1 MINVCKSIVLAV
13 LFFLCVP
20 VHAQERAAIRAVARA
35 QQKEKQVLIRWG
47 ATNARAWK
55 FSNRHGF
62 KVTRFTVVRDKAM
75 LPVPERKELGVWKPA
90 ALAAWEQAAARDE
103 YAAIIAQALYGE
115 SFEVGGADSDG
126 ILSAVNKAEEAEQ
139 RFILS
144 LYAAERSFNAALLA
158 GWGLAD
164 TDVKQNE
171 KYLYRIQSAAPAGL
185 FPIDSTAVFI
195 GLEDHDELPAVS
207 DISALFTDKAATLS
221 WDYAGLKDFYNAFY
235 IERSSDGTNFYRV
248 TEKPVMKMTGEE
260 DKKRPARVQY
270 IDTLGMN
277 DVTYHYRVRGVTVFG
292 ETGPPSKAVSGRG
305 KKLLAYVPHII
316 RSVIDETGNVQLE
329 WEFESAGDALISGFT
344 LNQSS
349 TEQGPY
355 TPVVKNMAS
364 AKRTAA
370 YDKLF
375 DANYFTITADAIDG
389 ESRTS
394 MPVLVQ
400 PLDSLA
406 PAAPMGLRV
415 QVDSTGVARLTWAA
429 NSERDLYGYKIF
441 RAYVRNA
448 ELTPLTDTVYFGTS
462 FTDTVSMRMTNRKI
476 FYAVTAL
483 DRRFNQ
489 SLFSPRVAAMKPD
502 VIAPTSPV
510 FTRYALADYKVKLTW
525 ADAHDKD
532 VASHALYRKTDSG
545 KEWTLVQRFKSATPG
560 EYIDSDV
567 ARGHRYTYTLISK
580 DSSNLESK
588 PADPVTIKVPGNPD
602 DLTVNFFNAF
612 VDRDKHQIALFWT
625 DDRQDVEE
633 YQLYR
638 KKQGDPA
645 TLWKIVQYPEK
656 GIVDNKLI
664 VNTEYTYGIRVVTR
678 SGEMSRVKWVVVKY

>member
-1 MINVCKSIVLAV
+1 MIHVFKNVLLTV
-13 LFFLCVP
+13 FFLLCLQ
-20 VHAQERAAIRAVARA
+20 VHAQEGAAIRAVARA

-47 ATNARAWK
+47 VTTAQAWK
-55 FSNRHGF
+55 YSNQHGF

-75 LPVPERKELGVWKPA
+75 LAVPERKELGVLKPA
-90 ALAAWEQAAARDE
+90 ALAAWEQAAAADE

-115 SFEVGGADSDG
+115 SFEVGGSGADG
-126 ILSAVNKAEEAEQ
+126 ILSVVNKAEEAEQ

-164 TDVKQNE
+164 TDVKRNE
-171 KYLYRIQSAAPAGL
+171 KYLYRIQSAAPARL
-185 FPIDSTAVFI
+185 FSIDSAAVFI
-195 GLEDHDELPAVS
+195 GLEDHDELPEVS

-221 WDYAGLKDFYNAFY
+221 WDYDGLKDFYSAFY

-248 TEKPVMKMTGEE
+248 TEKPVMKMTESE
-260 DKKRPARVQY
+260 DKRRPARVHY

-277 DVTYHYRVRGVTVFG
+277 GVTYHYRVRGVTPFG
-292 ETGPPSKAVSGRG
+292 ETGPPSKAVSGMG

-316 RSVIDETGNVQLE
+316 RSVIDETGSVQLE

-349 TEQGPY
+349 TAQGPY
-355 TPVVKNMAS
+355 RAVVKNIAS

-375 DANYFTITADAIDG
+375 DANYFTITAEAMDG
-389 ESRTS
+389 ESGTS

-400 PLDSLA
+400 PLDSIA
-406 PAAPMGLRV
+406 PAAPVNLRV
-415 QVDSTGVARLTWAA
+415 QVDSTGVATLTWTA
-429 NSERDLYGYKIF
+429 NSERDLYGYKVF
-441 RAYVRNA
+441 RAYVKHA
-448 ELTPLTDTVYFGTS
+448 ELTPLTDTVYFGTT

-502 VIAPTSPV
+502 VIAPTAPV
-510 FTRYALADYKVKLTW
+510 FTRYALADYKVKLNW
-525 ADAHDKD
+525 ADARDKD

-545 KEWTLVQRFKSATPG
+545 EEWTLVQRFKSVTPG

-588 PADPVTIKVPGNPD
+588 PAAPVSIKVPGDPD

-612 VDRDKHQIALFWT
+612 VDRDKHHIELFWT
-625 DDRQDVEE
+625 DDQPDVEE

-638 KKQGDPA
+638 KKKGDPT

-656 GIVDNKLI
+656 GVVDNKLI
-664 VNTEYTYGIRVVTR
+664 INTEYTYGIRVVTR
-678 SGEMSRVKWVVVKY
+678 SGEMSRMKWVVVKY